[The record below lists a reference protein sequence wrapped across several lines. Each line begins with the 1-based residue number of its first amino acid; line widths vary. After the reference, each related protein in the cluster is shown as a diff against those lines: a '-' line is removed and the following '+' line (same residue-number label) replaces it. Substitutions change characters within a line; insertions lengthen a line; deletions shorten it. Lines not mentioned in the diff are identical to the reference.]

1 MKRFLQATKDTYV
14 TNRLIRNSFRAT
26 DANVGHAGTLDL
38 FKLAGESTIT
48 YVTASVSGSTLLHG
62 NGPFVSGTEE
72 PIELSRV
79 LIKFDLDPL
88 RQLTGSILDLDASS
102 FKCTLRLFD
111 VMGGQ
116 TLPSNFSLVL
126 YPLSRSFDEGPG
138 LDVISFED
146 IGASNFITASDSG
159 GLVVTWSQSTVESD
173 IAAGLGPTVFIGG
186 ASHLGYVG
194 EPLVDAVTGSAGLG
208 DVFVVQQFIE
218 GDEDL
223 SMDVTTIVSATLV
236 GLLPDHGFRIS
247 FSGTQETDDRTRFVK
262 RFATRHSTN
271 TRIRPKIEVGFD
283 DSTKDNH
290 KSFFFDCS
298 GSLFLNSF
306 RRGSPADI
314 VSGSGLTHI
323 TGVNCMLLT
332 LVSGSGSTYFST
344 TVTAS
349 QHSAGNNFVTG
360 VYSASFAISSF
371 AAILRDEIVSAH
383 SATFTELWGS
393 LDGTVGYH
401 TGTLV
406 VRSLERTSFSDS
418 PGELKL
424 NITNMRNSYK
434 SSERVRFRI
443 FAQDDGF
450 SFKASKLPIE
460 AVSEMLDDMHH
471 RMRDHGSNELM
482 YDFDTTNGSTR
493 VSMDSDGMYFDAYMS
508 DLDVGRVYTIELLV
522 NERGVQ
528 RVFEHVGGSFRI
540 DA

>member
-1 MKRFLQATKDTYV
+1 MKRFLSCTKDSYI
-14 TNRLIRNSFRAT
+14 TNRIIRNSFRAT
-26 DANVGHAGTLDL
+26 DTNVGHAGTLDV
-38 FKLAGESTIT
+38 FKLSGESSIS
-48 YVTASVSGSTLLHG
+48 YVTASVSGTTLLHG

-79 LIKFDLDPL
+79 LIKFDMDPL
-88 RQLTGSILDLDASS
+88 RQLTGSILDLNHSS
-102 FKCTLRLFD
+102 FKCTLKMFD
-111 VMGGQ
+111 VLGGQ
-116 TLPSNFSLVL
+116 TLPSNFSLIV

-138 LDVISFED
+138 LDVMSFDD
-146 IGASNFITASDSG
+146 IGACNFITASDSG
-159 GLVVTWSQSTVESD
+159 GLVVTWSQSTVEDD
-173 IAAGLGPTVFIGG
+173 ISAGLGPTVFIGG

-194 EPLVDAVTGSAGLG
+194 EPLVDAVTGSEALG
-208 DVFVVQQFIE
+208 DVFVVQQFVE

-223 SMDVTTIVSATLV
+223 SMDVTKIVSATLV
-236 GLLPDHGFRIS
+236 GLLPDHGFRLS

-271 TRIRPKIEVGFD
+271 TRIRPRIEVGFD

-314 VSGSGLTHI
+314 VSGSSLTPI

-332 LVSGSGSTYFST
+332 LVSGSGSTLFST

-349 QHSAGNNFVTG
+349 QHSVGDNFVTG

-371 AAILRDEIVSAH
+371 AAILRDEIVNAH

-401 TGTLV
+401 TGTIV
-406 VRSLERTSFSDS
+406 VKSLDRTSFSNS
-418 PGELKL
+418 PSELKL
-424 NITNMRNSYK
+424 NITNIRNSYK
-434 SSERVRFRI
+434 SSEKVRFRI

-460 AVSEMLDDMHH
+460 SVSEMLEDMHH
-471 RMRDHGSNELM
+471 RIRDHGSNELV
-482 YDFDTTNGSTR
+482 YDFDTSGGSTS

-508 DLDVGRVYTIELLV
+508 DLDVGRVYTVELLV
-522 NERGVQ
+522 SDRSVQ
-528 RVFEHVGGSFRI
+528 RVFEHVGGSFRV
-540 DA
+540 DV